1 MYSFLAHRRA
11 CATKQHER
19 EERIR
24 SLPPEYRAPISPAD
38 KELLARPASEIV
50 TSVQEG
56 SLVPAEV
63 LVAYGKQ
70 ALRAHAATN
79 CLTEVLIAKAEGW
92 AKTCNTHGP
101 LAGMP
106 VSVKDTVGFEGEDS
120 CIGYSAWVG
129 RPVKRDSALVR
140 LLKDAGAVP
149 FVKTNVPIT
158 LLSFES
164 ANEVF
169 GTTTNPH
176 NKDYSPGGS
185 TGGEAALLAYGG
197 SRLGIGTDV
206 AGSVRAPSHFS
217 GVYTIKASMHRFLK
231 TGNVTSMPGQ
241 EGVPAVY
248 SPMTRTL
255 DDLEFFW
262 KAVVSMKPW
271 EYDHSVLPIP
281 WREIDLAA
289 GKPIR
294 WAVMWD
300 DGVVALSPPCRRA
313 LETVVSELTARGHEV
328 VMLPGSNPPSP
339 PFEGFRLAFQLLLA
353 EAAKLSARP
362 IRWSEA
368 TDPGMRQAR
377 IAFSLPRIVKRVW
390 AWYLRH
396 VQHDEAYAGLVEDC
410 YEKTTE
416 QYMGLIAKREAY
428 REVWFEKLKNDAI
441 DFVLTAPNAL
451 PATPHGGMKN
461 GFKGCGYTF
470 LWNMLDYS
478 AGILPVTHVDKEL
491 DALDKDSFIP
501 RNAVER
507 GMYEMYDAAKMH
519 GLPVGVQ
526 VVGRRLEE
534 EKVLE
539 GMKIIES
546 LLKDSGKAYTLFEP
560 AE

>member
-1 MYSFLAHRRA
+1 MLSFLAHRRA
-11 CATKQHER
+11 CAAKQRER

-24 SLPPEYRAPISPAD
+24 ALPAEYHAPLSAGD
-38 KELLARPASEIV
+38 KELLARPAADIV
-50 TSVQEG
+50 AGVQAG
-56 SLVPAEV
+56 ALVPVDV
-63 LVAYGKQ
+63 LRAYGKQ

-92 AKTCNTHGP
+92 AKASNVQGP

-106 VSVKDTVGFEGEDS
+106 VSVKDTVAFEGEDA

-129 RPVKRDSALVR
+129 RPMARDSALVR

-164 ANEVF
+164 ANDVF

-176 NKDYSPGGS
+176 SKGYSPGGS

-206 AGSVRAPSHFS
+206 AGSVRAPAHFS
-217 GVYTIKASMHRFLK
+217 GIYTIKASSFRFLRS
-231 TGNVTSMPGQ
+231 GNSTSMPGQ
-241 EGVPAVY
+241 EGIPAVY

-255 DDLEFFW
+255 EDLEMFW
-262 KAVVSMKPW
+262 KAVVGMKPW
-271 EYDHSVLPIP
+271 EYDHSCVPIP
-281 WREIDLAA
+281 WREVDLVS

-300 DGVVALSPPCRRA
+300 DRVVAPSPACRRA

-328 VMLPGSNPPSP
+328 VELDPPSP
-339 PFEGFRLAFQLLLA
+339 YEGFKIGSQILLA
-353 EAAKLSARP
+353 EGGKLSTKP
-362 IRWSEA
+362 IRWGE
-368 TDPGMRQAR
+368 TNDPGVRETR
-377 IAFSLPRIVKRVW
+377 VAFALPRFVKRVY

-396 VQHDEAYAGLVEDC
+396 IKRDDTYAGIVEACTYKDI
-410 YEKTTE
+410 E
-416 QYMGLIAKREAY
+416 QYLALVAKREGY
-428 REVWFEKLKNDAI
+428 REQWHQKLKEEAI
-441 DFVLTAPNAL
+441 DFVLTVPNAL
-451 PATPHGGMKN
+451 PATAHREMKT

-470 LWNMLDYS
+470 LFNILDYS

-491 DALDKDSFIP
+491 DTLDAHAFKP
-501 RNAVER
+501 RNAIER
-507 GMYEMYDAAKMH
+507 DMYKLYDATKMH

-526 VVGRRLEE
+526 IVGKKWEE

-539 GMKIIES
+539 AMKLVEG
-546 LLKDSGKAYTLFEP
+546 LLRESGKAYTLLEP
-560 AE
+560 IE

>member
-1 MYSFLAHRRA
+1 MFSFLAHRRA
-11 CATKQHER
+11 CAAKQRER

-24 SLPPEYRAPISPAD
+24 SLPPAYHAPLSAAD
-38 KELLARPASEIV
+38 KQLLARPASEIV
-50 TSVQEG
+50 ARVQAG
-56 SLVPAEV
+56 TLAPTDV
-63 LVAYGKQ
+63 LLAYGKQ

-92 AKTCNTHGP
+92 AKTCNTQGP

-106 VSVKDTVGFEGEDS
+106 VSVKDTVGFEGEDA

-129 RPVKRDSALVR
+129 RPMKRDSALVR

-164 ANEVF
+164 TNDVF
-169 GTTTNPH
+169 GRTTNPH

-206 AGSVRAPSHFS
+206 AGSVRGPAHFS
-217 GVYTIKASMHRFLK
+217 GIYTIKASMHRFLK
-231 TGNVTSMPGQ
+231 SGNSTSMPGQ
-241 EGVPAVY
+241 EGIPAVY

-255 DDLEFFW
+255 EDLEMFW

-281 WREIDLAA
+281 WREIDLAS

-300 DGVVALSPPCRRA
+300 DGVVAPSPACKRA
-313 LETVVSELTARGHEV
+313 LETVVAALTARGHEV
-328 VMLPGSNPPSP
+328 VTFDPPSP
-339 PFEGFRLAFQLLLA
+339 YQGFKIGFQLLLA
-353 EAAKLSARP
+353 DGGKVSTKP
-362 IRWSEA
+362 IRWGESN
-368 TDPGMRQAR
+368 DPGVHQAR
-377 IAFSLPRIVKRVW
+377 IAFALPRFVKQLY
-390 AWYLRH
+390 AWYLRYIKR
-396 VQHDEAYAGLVEDC
+396 DDAYAGLVEAC
-410 YEKTTE
+410 YEKNVE
-416 QYMGLIAKREAY
+416 QYLALIAKREGY
-428 REVWFEKLKNDAI
+428 REQWFEKLKNEAI
-441 DFVLTAPNAL
+441 DFVLTVPNAL
-451 PATPHGGMKN
+451 PATPHGGMKH

-470 LWNMLDYS
+470 LWNILDYS
-478 AGILPVTHVDKEL
+478 AGVIPVTHVDKEL
-491 DALDKDSFIP
+491 DALDIKAFKP
-501 RNAVER
+501 RNAIESE
-507 GMYEMYDAAKMH
+507 MYKMYDAKKMH

-526 VVGRRLEE
+526 VIGKRLEE

-539 GMKIIES
+539 GMKIVEGV
-546 LLKDSGKAYTLFEP
+546 LKESGKAYVLLEPFE
-560 AE
+560 

>member
-1 MYSFLAHRRA
+1 MFSFLAHRRA
-11 CATKQHER
+11 CAAKQRER

-24 SLPPEYRAPISPAD
+24 SLPPAYHAPLSAAD
-38 KELLARPASEIV
+38 KQLLARPASEIV
-50 TSVQEG
+50 ARVQAG
-56 SLVPAEV
+56 TLAPTDV
-63 LVAYGKQ
+63 LLAYGKQ

-92 AKTCNTHGP
+92 AKTSNTQGP

-106 VSVKDTVGFEGEDS
+106 VSVKDTVGFEGEDA

-129 RPVKRDSALVR
+129 RPMKRDSALVR

-164 ANEVF
+164 TNDVF
-169 GTTTNPH
+169 GKTTNPH

-206 AGSVRAPSHFS
+206 AGSVRGPAHFS
-217 GVYTIKASMHRFLK
+217 GIYTIKASMHRFLK
-231 TGNVTSMPGQ
+231 SGNSTSMPGQ
-241 EGVPAVY
+241 EGIPAVY

-255 DDLEFFW
+255 EDLEMFW

-281 WREIDLAA
+281 WREIDLAS

-300 DGVVALSPPCRRA
+300 DGVVAPSPACKRA
-313 LETVVSELTARGHEV
+313 LETVVTELTARGHEV
-328 VMLPGSNPPSP
+328 VKLEPPSP
-339 PFEGFRLAFQLLLA
+339 YEGLKIGFQLLLA
-353 EAAKLSARP
+353 EAGKVSTKP
-362 IRWSEA
+362 IRWGESN
-368 TDPGMRQAR
+368 DPGVHQAR
-377 IAFSLPRIVKRVW
+377 IAFALPRFVKQLY
-390 AWYLRH
+390 AWYLRYIKR
-396 VQHDEAYAGLVEDC
+396 DDAYAGLIEVC
-410 YEKTTE
+410 HEKNVE
-416 QYMGLIAKREAY
+416 QYLALIAKREGY
-428 REVWFEKLKNDAI
+428 REQWFEKLKSEAI
-441 DFVLTAPNAL
+441 DFVLTVPNSL
-451 PATPHGGMKN
+451 PATPHGGMKH

-470 LWNMLDYS
+470 LWNILDYS
-478 AGILPVTHVDKEL
+478 AGVVPVTHVDKEL
-491 DALDKDSFIP
+491 DALDVKAFKP
-501 RNAVER
+501 RNAIER
-507 GMYEMYDAAKMH
+507 DMYKMYDAKKMH

-526 VVGRRLEE
+526 IIGKRLEE

-539 GMKIIES
+539 GMKIVEGV
-546 LLKDSGKAYTLFEP
+546 LRESGKAYTLLEP
-560 AE
+560 FD